1 MTKRLPIVALPHPV
15 LRKKTALV
23 RPEEIT
29 TPVFQALL
37 EDMTKTM
44 FEADGVGLAANQV
57 AVAKQVTVISTKDGP
72 LALINPRV
80 TRMAKKT
87 ERGEEG
93 CLSVPGVWGIVE
105 RSVELDVEA
114 LGRDGTPLAFTA
126 KGFFARV
133 IQHETD
139 HLNGILFVDRAV
151 EVHDADVKQV
161 KTDA

>member
-1 MTKRLPIVALPHPV
+1 MPKRLPIVALPNPV
-15 LRKKTALV
+15 LRKKTASV
-23 RPEEIT
+23 RPEEIA
-29 TPVFQALL
+29 TPEFQAFL

-57 AVAKQVTVISTKDGP
+57 AVPKQVTVISTKDGP

-80 TRMAKKT
+80 TRMSKKT

-93 CLSVPGVWGIVE
+93 CLSVPGVWGLVD
-105 RSVELDVEA
+105 RSVEVDVEA
-114 LGRDGTPLAFTA
+114 LGRDGTPLSFTA

-139 HLNGILFVDRAV
+139 HLNGRLFIDRAV
-151 EVHDADVKQV
+151 EVHEAEPRDA
-161 KTDA
+161 

>member
-1 MTKRLPIVALPHPV
+1 MAKRLPIISLPNPD

-23 RPEEIT
+23 RPEEIA
-29 TPVFQALL
+29 TPAFQAFL

-57 AVAKQVTVISTKDGP
+57 AVSKQVTVISTKDGP
-72 LALINPRV
+72 LALINPVV

-93 CLSVPGVWGIVE
+93 CLSVPGVWGQVD
-105 RSVELDVEA
+105 RSVEVDVEA
-114 LGRDGTPLAFTA
+114 LGRDAQPLKFTA

-151 EVHDADVKQV
+151 EVHDAENAAD
-161 KTDA
+161 